1 MPASDT
7 RSGEGRFPPR
17 PVAIGLGSNLGDRL
31 GHLRAAAEALAR
43 LLRDARF
50 SSVYE
55 TDPLYETDQPPFLN
69 ACCVGSSDLTA
80 PELLARLKEIERA
93 AGRRPGGTRFG
104 PRELDL
110 DILMYGEKILEAP
123 DLRVPHPRLEER
135 AFALA
140 PLSEIAGDWRHPV
153 LGRTVRE
160 LAMAVETT
168 GVRPTPYR
176 LEAGT
181 AMGAA
186 GPEDGGGPEDENEE

>member
-1 MPASDT
+1 MPSSNT
-7 RSGEGRFPPR
+7 RSSERRFPHR

-31 GHLRAAAEALAR
+31 GHLQAGAAALGG
-43 LLRDARF
+43 LLREPRF

-55 TDPLYETDQPPFLN
+55 TEPLYEPDQPPFLN
-69 ACCVGSSDLTA
+69 ACCVGLTDLTA
-80 PELLARLKEIERA
+80 PELLARLKEIEQA
-93 AGRRPGGTRFG
+93 AGRTPGGARFG

-110 DILMYGEKILEAP
+110 DILLYGEKILEGP
-123 DLRVPHPRLEER
+123 DLGIPHPRLEER

-168 GVRPTPYR
+168 GVRPTPYG
-176 LEAGT
+176 LEVGT
-181 AMGAA
+181 AEGA
-186 GPEDGGGPEDENEE
+186 GDPEDENAE